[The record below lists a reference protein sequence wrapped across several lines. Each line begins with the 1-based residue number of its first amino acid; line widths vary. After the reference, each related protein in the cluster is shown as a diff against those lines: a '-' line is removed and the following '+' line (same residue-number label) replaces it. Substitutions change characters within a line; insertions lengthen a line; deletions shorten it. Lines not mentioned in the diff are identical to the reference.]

1 MQNTYLTTRSQHH
14 LGPKTDFREVLNKK
28 GIRQAQ
34 DFLPWRCQRGLSVL
48 KWTNSSRRTGD
59 STSDT
64 CLPASQAGEGG
75 ACTFA
80 GNSVYFDVGPTSA
93 FATFVGQLNL
103 VGTG

>member
-1 MQNTYLTTRSQHH
+1 MALSEGIKRS
-14 LGPKTDFREVLNKK
+14 KMAK
-28 GIRQAQ
+28 
-34 DFLPWRCQRGLSVL
+34 L
-48 KWTNSSRRTGD
+48 KPETGD

-80 GNSVYFDVGPTSA
+80 GNSVYFDVRPTFA
-93 FATFVGQLNL
+93 FATFVGRPNL